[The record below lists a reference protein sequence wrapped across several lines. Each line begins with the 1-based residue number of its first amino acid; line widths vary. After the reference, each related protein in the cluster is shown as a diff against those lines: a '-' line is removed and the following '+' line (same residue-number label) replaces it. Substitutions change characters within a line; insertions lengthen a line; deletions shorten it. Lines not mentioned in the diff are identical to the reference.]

1 MDQVLEAVRDPEWQK
16 FRKSL
21 RGMDTASKLN
31 NLRDYYTD
39 HLKDLNRVGRF
50 TDKDPVGE
58 YAYQRG
64 MLEVQVDN
72 YLKALARGGQ
82 LYGGVSLKQALAW
95 DWNLRIR
102 K

>member
-1 MDQVLEAVRDPEWQK
+1 MAYIDEVLSAVRDPEWQI

-21 RGMDTASKLN
+21 KGMDTASKLN
-31 NLRDYYTD
+31 NLRDWYNDRTHDYNAHAPAD
-39 HLKDLNRVGRF
+39 
-50 TDKDPVGE
+50 E
-58 YAYQRG
+58 ARG
-64 MLEVQVDN
+64 VCSVCTQIDN

-82 LYGGVSLKQALAW
+82 LHGGVSLEQALTY